1 MCKFDNQNLCEIS
14 YEAVRSAMDGE
25 PFTMSLVWE
34 DATAVMEAVN
44 QGIDSHLETCYMSDY
59 GDSYE
64 KEERRTK
71 SGKVHT
77 VALSCTVSE
86 ESLPVLLRRLFEDGD
101 ESGIGSDIL
110 TSLGFNDIGIF
121 VGREALG
128 LE

>member
-1 MCKFDNQNLCEIS
+1 MCKFDNQNLCSIT

-25 PFTMSLVWE
+25 PFKMSLTGDDEV
-34 DATAVMEAVN
+34 AVMEAVN
-44 QGIDSHLETCYMSDY
+44 QGIDSHLEVCYTPDY

-86 ESLPVLLRRLFEDGD
+86 ESLPVLLRRLFENGD
-101 ESGIGSDIL
+101 ESGIGGSIL
-110 TSLGFNDIGIF
+110 MSLGFNDIGVF